1 MKHWMDVEQ
10 EKKKGGR
17 VGVILWLSGRQA
29 SIHVYKYAVKIKY
42 LFELSLILSLFTK
55 IRIIKYNVH
64 NWSWSNMI

>member
-1 MKHWMDVEQ
+1 MDVEQ

-42 LFELSLILSLFTK
+42 LFELSLSLFTK

-64 NWSWSNMI
+64 N

>member
-1 MKHWMDVEQ
+1 MDVEQ
-10 EKKKGGR
+10 KKNKGGG
-17 VGVILWLSGRQA
+17 VVILWLSGRQA

-64 NWSWSNMI
+64 N